1 MEPAYDS
8 NDNDGAAVFTAQD
21 EEREIASLSISELTT
36 IHNDLTGAAAFSDA
50 YASAITSASRAD
62 IPAAV
67 ARLNHEMF
75 ELPASQTGAY
85 YQAVET
91 RPDLVCHER
100 KLIFLDYEN
109 GDVTLAARRLA
120 KYWEDRLAVFGPDRC
135 FLPMTLTGAM
145 RDKAIPMARTN
156 IWQPMPVTDAVGRA
170 VFYFCPSRRNFSE
183 YSPREEA
190 MAVWY
195 QLETLLE
202 GEDLRRRGVVILG
215 DLRNM
220 QREHYC
226 REMETFLGKIVESVP
241 VPIRALHFC
250 HPSKVVFYIVLPMTK
265 YLMPRSIRLRQKVHS
280 GSDEQVLIGL
290 EAYGLPQDRIP
301 TELGGS
307 VVLDINQWM
316 LDRLQIESTENDQV
330 KSAAPIVSTTS
341 AGTTTATATKTA
353 RAPTAAIGGEEYA
366 GCMGSARTS
375 AYPTGV
381 AALPAAA
388 VRDSSS
394 VATNAASLSSSNDH
408 RQAARKKPRIAS
420 PRDIMP
426 APTGTNNTRPVARS
440 GAKTKGKSK
449 KKRQDGRGNPDPRM
463 SKAIEVRLSD
473 PLIPLFDALIAG
485 GYTFTKSQG
494 MQDMV
499 DADGIT
505 LQQRKNNLCRRIRSE
520 KKKKGMKDEA
530 QPAPAERGGEVPFG
544 SSSADIAAPTCTAPG
559 NRAEAGAAAEA
570 LLGLLRQE

>member
-8 NDNDGAAVFTAQD
+8 STSSNDNDGTPVFTAQD
-21 EEREIASLSISELTT
+21 EAREIASLSISELTS
-36 IHNDLTGAAAFSDA
+36 IRNDLTGAAAFSDA
-50 YASAITSASRAD
+50 YASAVASASRAD

-91 RPDLVCHER
+91 RPELVCHER
-100 KLIFLDYEN
+100 KLMFLDYEN
-109 GDVTLAARRLA
+109 GDVTLAAKRLA
-120 KYWEDRLAVFGPDRC
+120 KYWEDRLEIFGPDRC
-135 FLPMTLTGAM
+135 FLPMTLRGAM
-145 RDKAIPMARTN
+145 RDQAMPMARRQ
-156 IWQPMPVTDAVGRA
+156 IWQPVPVTDAVGRT

-190 MAVWY
+190 MDAWY

-202 GEDLRRRGVVILG
+202 DEDLRRRGVVVLG

-220 QREHYC
+220 QRDHYC

-250 HPSKVVFYIVLPMTK
+250 HPSKVVLYIVLPMTK
-265 YLMPRSIRLRQKVHS
+265 YLMPRSIRLRQRVHS
-280 GSDEQVLIGL
+280 GSEKQVLMSL
-290 EAYGLPQDRIP
+290 EAYGLPQDRMP

-316 LDRLQIESTENDQV
+316 LDRLEIESTENGQL
-330 KSAAPIVSTTS
+330 KSTAPILPTAS
-341 AGTTTATATKTA
+341 AWTTAATTTKTA
-353 RAPTAAIGGEEYA
+353 RAPAAISGQEYTGG
-366 GCMGSARTS
+366 MSSARTS
-375 AYPTGV
+375 AYPTGAV
-381 AALPAAA
+381 ALPTAA
-388 VRDSSS
+388 VRDNNS
-394 VATNAASLSSSNDH
+394 ATNDTGLSSSSSDH

-420 PRDIMP
+420 PRDMTP
-426 APTGTNNTRPVARS
+426 APTNNTSPVARS
-440 GAKTKGKSK
+440 GAKTKDESK
-449 KKRQDGRGNPDPRM
+449 KKRRDGRGNPDPRM
-463 SKAIEVRLSD
+463 TKAIEARLSD
-473 PLIPLFDALIAG
+473 PLIPLFDALVAG
-485 GYTFTKSQG
+485 GYTFTQSEG

-520 KKKKGMKDEA
+520 KKKRGIEDKAK
-530 QPAPAERGGEVPFG
+530 PAPVERGGVVSFG
-544 SSSADIAAPTCTAPG
+544 SSSASIGAPSASG
-559 NRAEAGAAAEA
+559 NRAEAGAAA
-570 LLGLLRQE
+570 